1 MLVLHGHNG
10 GPGTRKEMASGHPPG
25 HLGPGQ
31 GPQSARVCDYPW
43 GLWSLRPLW
52 ALSVTV
58 EGFSFYLLNWYLEL
72 IKDRICS
79 GNGEGGN
86 ELLSA
91 AK

>member
-1 MLVLHGHNG
+1 MGIMVVQARG
-10 GPGTRKEMASGHPPG
+10 RKWPVAIHQDIWALAKGLSPLESVTI
-25 HLGPGQ
+25 LGPVE
-31 GPQSARVCDYPW
+31 PPP
-43 GLWSLRPLW
+43 PLGSV
-52 ALSVTV
+52 SVTV
-58 EGFSFYLLNWYLEL
+58 EGFSFCLLNWYLEL

>member
-1 MLVLHGHNG
+1 
-10 GPGTRKEMASGHPPG
+10 MASGHPPG
-25 HLGPGQ
+25 CRAL
-31 GPQSARVCDYPW
+31 AK
-43 GLWSLRPLW
+43 GLSPLE
-52 ALSVTV
+52 SVTILGACGASAPSGLCV
-58 EGFSFYLLNWYLEL
+58 CHCGGFSFCLLNWYLEL